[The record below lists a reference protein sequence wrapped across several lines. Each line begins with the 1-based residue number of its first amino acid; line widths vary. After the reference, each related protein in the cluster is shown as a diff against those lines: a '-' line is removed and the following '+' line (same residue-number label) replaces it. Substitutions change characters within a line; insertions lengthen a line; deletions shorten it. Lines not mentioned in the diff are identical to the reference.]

1 MTELPWTAK
10 RYLSAVRRQLDAPP
24 GDKEQLMER
33 LHRAVST
40 YLEENETAG
49 LDALAA
55 AFGQPEVCAASLLYE
70 INPVEVAAVRDRRKR
85 RQRVAVGILAALVVL
100 LTCFSL
106 YLYSTGGLVII
117 TQGTFTN
124 PEDMPPPPES
134 GTITFHYE
142 YEDGD

>member
-55 AFGQPEVCAASLLYE
+55 AFGQPEVCEASLLSE

>member
-55 AFGQPEVCAASLLYE
+55 AFGQPEVCAASLLSE

-85 RQRVAVGILAALVVL
+85 RQRPHPDPHRPGLDGGERPVRHGRERAV
-100 LTCFSL
+100 
-106 YLYSTGGLVII
+106 
-117 TQGTFTN
+117 
-124 PEDMPPPPES
+124 
-134 GTITFHYE
+134 FHSPHHR
-142 YEDGD
+142 

>member
-55 AFGQPEVCAASLLYE
+55 AFGQPEVCAASLLSE
-70 INPVEVAAVRDRRKR
+70 IN